1 MLERAL
7 PVNLGPISA
16 TRRVHTPS
24 VSRSVEIAEKPQN
37 ICRMSAQYRPSS
49 RRIPAEFPEV
59 SRSVS
64 AAFPQRFRSVSA
76 AFPQVSRMAAAGWPQ
91 RGQGLVRGRTRFGGF
106 GLIEHGSNQR
116 RTQGRWD
123 GP

>member
-24 VSRSVEIAEKPQN
+24 VSASVDITEKPQN
-37 ICRMSAQYRPSS
+37 ICTIPAQYRPSS

-59 SRSVS
+59 SPRVP
-64 AAFPQRFRSVSA
+64 AAFPQRFRRVPA
-76 AFPQVSRMAAAGWPQ
+76 GFPEVSRIAAAG
-91 RGQGLVRGRTRFGGF
+91 
-106 GLIEHGSNQR
+106 
-116 RTQGRWD
+116 
-123 GP
+123 

>member
-37 ICRMSAQYRPSS
+37 ICRISAQYRPSS

-64 AAFPQRFRSVSA
+64 AAFPQRFRRYPAWQPQDGRSVA
-76 AFPQVSRMAAAGWPQ
+76 
-91 RGQGLVRGRTRFGGF
+91 RG
-106 GLIEHGSNQR
+106 
-116 RTQGRWD
+116 
-123 GP
+123 